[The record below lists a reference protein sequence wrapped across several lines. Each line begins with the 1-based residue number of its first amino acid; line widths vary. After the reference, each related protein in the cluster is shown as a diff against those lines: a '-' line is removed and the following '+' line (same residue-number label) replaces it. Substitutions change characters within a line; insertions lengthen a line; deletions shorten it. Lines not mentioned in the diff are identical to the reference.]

1 MSKNVVGLVQ
11 LYNLNLCCPDGSVPK
26 IKFPTVLLSKK
37 YSKPSHVFF
46 QVLQHTGPHLL
57 DGKTVSL

>member
-1 MSKNVVGLVQ
+1 MSKNVAGLVQ
-11 LYNLNLCCPDGSVPK
+11 LYNL
-26 IKFPTVLLSKK
+26 KFPTVLLLKK
-37 YSKPSHVFF
+37 YSKPSYVFFF